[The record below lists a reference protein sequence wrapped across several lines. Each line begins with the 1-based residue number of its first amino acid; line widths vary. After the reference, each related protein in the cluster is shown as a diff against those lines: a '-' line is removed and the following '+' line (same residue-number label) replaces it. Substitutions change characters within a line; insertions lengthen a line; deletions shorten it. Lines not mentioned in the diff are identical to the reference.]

1 MTKIRLKYIKEYRAP
16 GKTYRYFRRKG
27 CLQVQLPGEPGS
39 REFNAA
45 YEAALTEKP
54 MPANRHNAG
63 TLGRLIAEYY
73 TAVDYANLKP
83 SSRTLYRIVLDPI
96 SRQHGHRLV
105 KDMGRENA
113 RKIIETIGATKPGM
127 ANLTRAVLKRVL
139 RYAVDRGWRNDNPAA
154 GIAPYK
160 IGTRHTWSDEQLEA
174 YEARWKLGTRERLAY
189 ATLLYSGQRG
199 GDVVKMAPKGATV
212 KLVQEKTGTE
222 MVIPVHPIWR
232 EAIIAGPS
240 NGVRLIGDERGRP
253 IKHPALTLLIR
264 RAAEAAG
271 LPPECTAHG
280 LRKALSRRLAEGG
293 RSSKQIAA
301 MTGHKS
307 LREIERYT
315 DAASQ
320 AKLAVQAMS
329 KLSTIRH
336 SRGHKP

>member
-1 MTKIRLKYIKEYRAP
+1 
-16 GKTYRYFRRKG
+16 
-27 CLQVQLPGEPGS
+27 
-39 REFNAA
+39 
-45 YEAALTEKP
+45 

-73 TAVDYANLKP
+73 TAVDYANLKS

-96 SRQHGHRLV
+96 SRQLGHRLV

-199 GDVVKMAPKGATV
+199 GDVVKMARPKGATV

-232 EAIIAGPS
+232 AAINAGPS

-253 IKHPALTLLIR
+253 IKRPALTLLIR

-271 LPPECTAHG
+271 LPSECTAHG
-280 LRKALSRRLAEGG
+280 LGKALSRRLAEDG

-336 SRGHKP
+336 SRGRKP

>member
-1 MTKIRLKYIKEYRAP
+1 
-16 GKTYRYFRRKG
+16 
-27 CLQVQLPGEPGS
+27 
-39 REFNAA
+39 
-45 YEAALTEKP
+45 

-73 TAVDYANLKP
+73 TAVDYANLKS

-199 GDVVKMAPKGATV
+199 GDVVKMARPKGATV

-232 EAIIAGPS
+232 EAITAGPS

-253 IKHPALTLLIR
+253 IKRPALTLLIR

-271 LPPECTAHG
+271 LP
-280 LRKALSRRLAEGG
+280 SRMHRARIAEGSISTAGG
-293 RSSKQIAA
+293 RRTLVETNRGDDRPQVSARDRALHRRS
-301 MTGHKS
+301 
-307 LREIERYT
+307 
-315 DAASQ
+315 SQ
-320 AKLAVQAMS
+320 AKLAMQAMS

-336 SRGHKP
+336 SRGRKP